1 MKKPPV
7 LTSCQVEVSLA
18 VLWEEDRNDPEQ
30 ERIRAIV
37 VKDMKAV
44 IEQIQYWGAADRMRK
59 VEEDE

>member
-1 MKKPPV
+1 
-7 LTSCQVEVSLA
+7 LA

-37 VKDMKAV
+37 VKDMKAM
-44 IEQIQYWGAADRMRK
+44 IEQIQYWSAADRMRK